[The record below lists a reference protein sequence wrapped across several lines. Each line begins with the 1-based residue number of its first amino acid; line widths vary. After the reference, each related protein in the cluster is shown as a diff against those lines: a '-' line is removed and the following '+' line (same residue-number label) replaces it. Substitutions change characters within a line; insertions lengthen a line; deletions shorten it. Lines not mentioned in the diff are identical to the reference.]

1 MPYDEWKAKYQ
12 KEACGDQKK
21 GFEKAEHKHG

>member
-12 KEACGDQKK
+12 SEATPEQQAR
-21 GFEKAEHKHG
+21 FQEAHGEGH